1 FYIQNNDLDKL
12 TDKITFIY
20 IYLPLIRKKYYN
32 KGELTK
38 LEKLMLIFNEEK
50 TKEIDSLSKEE
61 MVMEEYRRDAE
72 NASVEENV
80 IGLYDKELEDKMI
93 QEAIN
98 NRLLQEGKLE
108 GKLEGVIAVAK
119 EMLKRKVS
127 ISDIS
132 QYTGLSKQEIEIIS
146 YDV

>member
-1 FYIQNNDLDKL
+1 
-12 TDKITFIY
+12 
-20 IYLPLIRKKYYN
+20 IRKKYYN

-72 NASVEENV
+72 SASVEENV

-108 GKLEGVIAVAK
+108 GIKEGKLEGLKEGKLEGLISVAK
-119 EMLKRKVS
+119 EMLKRNVS

-132 QYTGLSKQEIEIIS
+132 QYTGLSKQEIEKIS
-146 YDV
+146 K

>member
-1 FYIQNNDLDKL
+1 KL

-72 NASVEENV
+72 SASIEENV

-98 NRLLQEGKLE
+98 NRLLQEGKTEGLKE
-108 GKLEGVIAVAK
+108 GKLEGIISVAK
-119 EMLKRKVS
+119 EMLKRN
-127 ISDIS
+127 ISVEDIS
-132 QYTGLSKQEIEIIS
+132 GCTGLSKDEI
-146 YDV
+146 VKLL